1 MARPNKTGLDYFS
14 LDVKMDDEVE
24 LIKAQHGMEGFGIL
38 ISMYQTIYSDK
49 GYYKKWNERNQIL
62 FSNKVSTD
70 RKIVA
75 SIIDDCIKWDIFD
88 KNLYEKYNI
97 LTSKRIQKQYVN
109 ATYKRSEVELMRE
122 YLLLKEKD
130 IDRENITCNSVSDV
144 NNSDESKVSDGKSTQ
159 SIRIKDKDK
168 DKESNK
174 PSDKSDKQTDEFSIK
189 KLDNGR
195 YDYPDEYERIYSL
208 YPDNKG
214 TKKSGWRK
222 WAARRREGINQKDLV
237 EAVKNYA
244 KECKRE
250 NRDKKY
256 IKHLA
261 TFLGP
266 DDHWREYLLKNYTGA
281 GEQNEFSKAG
291 RKEKRENR
299 ERKQSKYDQ
308 DVVFG

>member
-1 MARPNKTGLDYFS
+1 MARTIKKGLDYFP
-14 LDVKMDDEVE
+14 LDVQVE
-24 LIKAQHGMEGFGIL
+24 DKIKLIEAKHGLKGFGLLIKL
-38 ISMYQTIYSDK
+38 YQKIYSN
-49 GYYKKWNERNQIL
+49 GYYIEWEDKNALL
-62 FSNKVSTD
+62 FSNEVNVD
-70 RKIVA
+70 INYLNDV
-75 SIIDDCIKWDIFD
+75 INDCLSWNVFNKR
-88 KNLYEKYNI
+88 LHEKYSI
-97 LTSKRIQKQYVN
+97 LTSHGIQVRYKE
-109 ATYKRSEVELMRE
+109 ATYRRKKVKMIEQFNLLAKDEMR
-122 YLLLKEKD
+122 D
-130 IDRENITCNSVSDV
+130 NIINVHINSIND
-144 NNSDESKVSDGKSTQ
+144 NINSQADGINDNKNKQSKVKESKV
-159 SIRIKDKDK
+159 
-168 DKESNK
+168 KESNK
-174 PSDKSDKQTDEFSIK
+174 PSDKSDTQTDEFSIK